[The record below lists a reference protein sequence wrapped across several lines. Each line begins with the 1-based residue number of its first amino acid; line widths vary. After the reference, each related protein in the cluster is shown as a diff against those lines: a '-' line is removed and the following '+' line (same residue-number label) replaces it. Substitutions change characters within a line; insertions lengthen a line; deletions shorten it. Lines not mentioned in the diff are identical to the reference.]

1 MVSDS
6 VPSSELDPA
15 SSEESSSR
23 SRWMASS
30 AIGDDGEQFS
40 ICEAIMDT
48 KLLEDSPVS
57 GGGGWAM
64 MAFFGAFGASGGA
77 TRRSTSWGLLL
88 EWQQFES

>member
-1 MVSDS
+1 
-6 VPSSELDPA
+6 
-15 SSEESSSR
+15 
-23 SRWMASS
+23 MASS

-77 TRRSTSWGLLL
+77 TRRSTSWRLLP
-88 EWQQFES
+88 EWQQFESWMSFASRNALFAVLKVNEKWMR